1 MIEQWLTSIAPGAAP
16 AAMHPSPDDFM
27 TSDPGVLSD
36 LNARGL
42 LHQFT
47 FADQPDWLARQSVTA
62 YAGFDPTADSL
73 HIGHMLP
80 ALGLARLQ
88 RAGHR
93 PIAVVGGGTGLIG
106 DPSGKG
112 SERPMLTRDEIAA
125 NTLGIAAQLRRLLDF
140 EGPRA
145 ARLVDNADWLCRL
158 NLVEFLRDIGKH
170 FTVNAMVQRD
180 SVQLRLRTEQGIS
193 FTEFTYALLQAY
205 DFLELFDRFD
215 CRLQIGGSDQWGNIL
230 DGRELIRVLRGADAH
245 GLTQVL
251 VTKADGSKFG
261 KSEAGNIWLD
271 PRRTTPY
278 RFHQFWLNTDD
289 ADAVRYLR
297 FFTFLDM
304 EEIAAI
310 EARHLADPSRRE
322 AQRALADEV
331 TAMVHGQGAV
341 EAARRAAAVLF
352 EGGDL
357 RELSASELEEGL
369 GEAPRVPAPR
379 ADLGSPR
386 LDLPSALLLCG
397 LVKSKG
403 EARTH
408 IQNGAVAVNQRVE
421 TDARRVLTSDDLL
434 ANRFVVL
441 RRGKK
446 NYSLIDVQ
454 G

>member
-1 MIEQWLTSIAPGAAP
+1 MSTD
-16 AAMHPSPDDFM
+16 H
-27 TSDPGVLSD
+27 GVVSD
-36 LNARGL
+36 LRARGL

-47 FADQPDWLARQSVTA
+47 FADQPDWLFRNSVTA

-106 DPSGKG
+106 DPSGKA
-112 SERPMLTRDEIAA
+112 SERPMLTRDEIVA
-125 NTLGIAAQLRRLLDF
+125 NTEGIAAQLRRLLDF
-140 EGPRA
+140 DGPRA
-145 ARLVDNADWLCRL
+145 ARLVDNAEWLCRL

-170 FTVNAMVQRD
+170 FTVNTMVQRD

-205 DFLELFDRFD
+205 DFLELFDRHD

-230 DGRELIRVLRGADAH
+230 DGRELIRVLRGAEAH

-261 KSEAGNIWLD
+261 KSESGNVWLD
-271 PRRTTPY
+271 PRRTSPY

-289 ADAVRYLR
+289 ADAVRYLK
-297 FFTFLDM
+297 FFTFLEV

-310 EARHLADPSRRE
+310 ESRHLADPSRRE
-322 AQRALADEV
+322 AQRTLADEV
-331 TAMVHGQGAV
+331 TALVHGKDAV
-341 EAARRAAAVLF
+341 TAARRAASVLF

-369 GEAPRVPAPR
+369 GEAPRVAAPR
-379 ADLGSPR
+379 EDFGSPR
-386 LDLPSALLLCG
+386 LDLPSALVLCG
-397 LVKSKG
+397 LARSKS

-408 IQNGAVAVNQRVE
+408 VQNGAVAVNQKVE
-421 TDARRVLTSDDLL
+421 TDARRVLTTEDLL
-434 ANRFVVL
+434 ADRFVVL

-446 NYSLIDVQ
+446 HYSLIEVR

>member
-1 MIEQWLTSIAPGAAP
+1 
-16 AAMHPSPDDFM
+16 M
-27 TSDPGVLSD
+27 TSDTGVLSD

-125 NTLGIAAQLRRLLDF
+125 NAQGIAAQLRRLVDF
-140 EGPRA
+140 DGPRA
-145 ARLVDNADWLCRL
+145 ARLVDNSEWLCRL

-230 DGRELIRVLRGADAH
+230 DGRELIRLLRGADAH

-261 KSEAGNIWLD
+261 KSEAGNVWLD
-271 PRRTTPY
+271 PRRTSPY

-297 FFTFLDM
+297 FFTFLGL

-310 EARHLADPSRRE
+310 ETRHLADPSRRE
-322 AQRALADEV
+322 AQRTLADEV
-331 TAMVHGQGAV
+331 TAMVHGQAAV

-357 RELSASELEEGL
+357 RELSASDLEEGL

-408 IQNGAVAVNQRVE
+408 IQNGAVAVNQKVE
-421 TDARRVLTSDDLL
+421 TDARRVLTSEDLL

-454 G
+454 D